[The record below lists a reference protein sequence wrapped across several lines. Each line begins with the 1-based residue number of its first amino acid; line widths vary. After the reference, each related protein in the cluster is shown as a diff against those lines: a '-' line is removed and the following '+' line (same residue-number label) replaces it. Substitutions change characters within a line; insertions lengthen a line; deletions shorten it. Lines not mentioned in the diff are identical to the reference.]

1 MELDSSFLVQT
12 IVRIVVTRTYG
23 SRLLQSSLF
32 FTWTTEIYAK
42 KKKEI
47 ERDVA
52 NIETKEAT

>member
-1 MELDSSFLVQT
+1 MELDSSFVVQT

-42 KKKEI
+42 KKK
-47 ERDVA
+47 
-52 NIETKEAT
+52 K